1 MMRTYTLI
9 SAFMLTIAAGAQTL
23 NVGMG
28 NVNYQ
33 FPASLTGEMTY
44 TNSGQTLNVMGR
56 TFTLTDVS
64 EMI

>member
-1 MMRTYTLI
+1 MRTYTLI

-44 TNSGQTLNVMGR
+44 TNSDRLSMSWGGL
-56 TFTLTDVS
+56 S
-64 EMI
+64 P